1 MPKKG
6 VSLTPEHL
14 AAMAEGRR
22 RAAAERDAVVSPI
35 RPTTRPVPEESGNA
49 AMLTE
54 LRASRTLLEAI
65 RALLETRLPSWAA
78 TAPSTVARDMNRE
91 TSRQFVAAK
100 LDRAKEAVR
109 QFTNTK
115 VSDGNQW
122 NDTGSPSAVPA
133 VEPDGAED
141 VFDLGDELT
150 ELNREIAD
158 ELPPPPSLDEQ
169 WVSRLDKFKRFGM
182 WLPEWSGRPGQAD
195 CDAPVELLEEYGFVK
210 R

>member
-6 VSLTPEHL
+6 VPPTPEHL

-35 RPTTRPVPEESGNA
+35 RPPLRPAPEESWNA

-54 LRASRTLLEAI
+54 LRAIRT
-65 RALLETRLPSWAA
+65 LLETRLPSWTVA
-78 TAPSTVARDMNRE
+78 APSTVARDMNRE
-91 TSRQFVAAK
+91 ISRQFVAAK

-109 QFTNTK
+109 QFTK

-141 VFDLGDELT
+141 VFDLGDELA

>member
-1 MPKKG
+1 
-6 VSLTPEHL
+6 
-14 AAMAEGRR
+14 
-22 RAAAERDAVVSPI
+22 
-35 RPTTRPVPEESGNA
+35 
-49 AMLTE
+49 MLTE
-54 LRASRTLLEAI
+54 LRAIRTLLEM
-65 RALLETRLPSWAA
+65 RLPSWTAA
-78 TAPSTVARDMNRE
+78 TPNAVARDMNRE
-91 TSRQFVAAK
+91 TSRQFATAK

-109 QFTNTK
+109 QFTK

-122 NDTGSPSAVPA
+122 NDTKSPSAVPV